1 MHDPFL
7 SELDSLSI
15 KQEQLVDQIKVLCQ
29 ENHQNAK
36 NQFEDCRHKVSQL
49 KEVTAK
55 HHEAFTLLKAKGA
68 GSLEQ
73 AGKIRQAKAALT
85 LARGEEKRS
94 QVALAKAK
102 ERLRVA
108 KIHLDYQKELFS
120 KLSKTRKEVTKK
132 YSL

>member
-1 MHDPFL
+1 MQDPFL
-7 SELDSLSI
+7 SELESLSI
-15 KQEQLVDQIKVLCQ
+15 KQEQLVNQTKVLCQ

-36 NQFEDCRHKVSQL
+36 KQFKDCRHKVSKL

-94 QVALAKAK
+94 QALAKAK